1 MRRLIY
7 ASRYTGEAAL
17 SDALRHIVGKSIHN
31 NRIVDVTG
39 FLLAGDGAFL
49 QWLEGPAASVAETFE
64 RIGKDPRHGDL
75 TILYDGDAPTRQF
88 RDWNMGQRQLG
99 AEDRGMLAE
108 AGLAGF
114 SPATMDAM
122 TAERLLILAG
132 GRHAR

>member
-1 MRRLIY
+1 M
-7 ASRYTGEAAL
+7 
-17 SDALRHIVGKSIHN
+17 SDALRHIVGKSIQN

-39 FLLAGDGAFL
+39 FLLAWDGAFL

-75 TILYDGDAPTRQF
+75 AILSDGDAPMRQF

-99 AEDRGMLAE
+99 AEDRAMLAE
-108 AGLAGF
+108 AGLVGF
-114 SPATMDAM
+114 SPGKMDAM

-132 GRHAR
+132 GRHPR